1 MSIISQGYRH
11 EESSIRKAS
20 VFCLV
25 EIHGIVGE
33 DLRPFLSVLTSSQV
47 KMNIIIMIIIIMMMM
62 MMMMMIGFNRTLI
75 LIAICRLVLLLHCI
89 TDLSLVAFISIC
101 SPIAF
106 MLFSPFAFR
115 PNYLICISKDITV
128 LQRGT
133 PHPLILL
140 PQSNETIFHS
150 LIPLL
155 FS

>member
-1 MSIISQGYRH
+1 MCILSQGYRH

-25 EIHGIVGE
+25 EVHGIVGE

-47 KMNIIIMIIIIMMMM
+47 NIKIKIIIMIIITVVIM
-62 MMMMMIGFNRTLI
+62 II
-75 LIAICRLVLLLHCI
+75 IAVICRLAFVI
-89 TDLSLVAFISIC
+89 SLIAFISFH
-101 SPIAF
+101 SLIAL
-106 MLFSPFAFR
+106 MLFPPFAFR

-128 LQRGT
+128 LQRET

-150 LIPLL
+150 LISLL
-155 FS
+155 FFLEHTHTLTLY